1 MSDNTTTNPP
11 TAGEVKSS
19 TNVVPSS
26 SDGSTT
32 SSGVNTSIVTDQGS
46 SDKLNVQQASSGGQ
60 QYNVNYQGYGNN
72 NYNNY
77 NNTSGNNNY
86 YNNKNQY
93 HKNHSGNGGRQ
104 NNYNNNNSNNNANPN
119 NNPRY
124 NNNKKQYNNQK
135 LNHHHHN
142 HHNQQQQGQ
151 QSYINYGGYNAG
163 APVYGY
169 YQYPPVFVQGLP
181 MQYSMAAAPAQQYA
195 PVPPPGAASQPKP
208 ISTPPTPKIK
218 LTTKDGKPVDLEEK
232 KRQTASSTPVG
243 SVHPTVATTT
253 VNNEKEKTPT
263 SAPAASIPAT
273 EAKSTGLSAAEE
285 FKRRIRERAAAAA
298 KGKVEK
304 DSSDKPDSKAAIE
317 SQSSTTETAKEEV
330 KSEPVEATNENTK
343 ISTETTLDTKEQES
357 ETAEPKEQEQPIEEE
372 KQDQETAPE
381 TTETPEVIEDSTQG
395 SEAGVTPEIEAEL
408 EQQPEAE
415 QEPEP
420 EKEQEQASEIAKEEG
435 DQPKEA
441 EEIETTS
448 SEEVKDEE
456 STAEAE
462 TDSVSQFG
470 VTQFLERLNT
480 VSPID
485 DILTTKYPEGI
496 QGVDS
501 SKQIPGKKYRYD
513 PQFLIQFR
521 EVVTYNIDPAFKARL
536 DSLDI
541 HANTM
546 KRAGSTR
553 DQSRGGLP
561 GKFPGGIPAR
571 FNGPGGK
578 GGSPYDGG
586 RQNSRSGSKRGG
598 RGASSRDKSSR
609 KGGQSKRGGRG
620 DRNDMREKTEEE
632 LAKEG
637 KPVEEVKPL
646 EKSAN
651 RWVPKSR
658 MQKREQ
664 RVAEDGSI
672 ILEKEDIE
680 RKINSLLNKLTL
692 EMFTAISDE
701 IIAVGD
707 QAKWEKDAETIKQ
720 IISLIFAKA
729 CDEPHWS
736 EMYAKLCAK
745 MCTTLSN
752 DIKDESSKLKD
763 GTHPAGGQLARRI
776 LLTTC
781 QREYEKGWSDKL
793 PTNEDGSP
801 LEPEMMSDEYYAM
814 AAAKRRGL
822 GLVKFIGHL
831 YNLSMLNNQVIFVCL
846 KDQSRNTVDPSED
859 SLENLAQLIQT
870 VGPKL
875 DADESTRGLMK
886 LVFDYIERVLQD
898 VKLPSRIKFML
909 MDMQDL
915 RKAKWASNKADAGPK
930 TIEEIHR
937 DAEIKKMEDE
947 KAKNDKKRKQQQY
960 GNDSRSG
967 SSRGG
972 SAWNNNNNNQS
983 SNFVKKSPSFV
994 NPRAASSRSPSAPST
1009 QNTDIQRETSKRSDS
1024 TQVNRF
1030 AALHH
1035 DNDDDE

>member
-11 TAGEVKSS
+11 ATGDVKSS
-19 TNVVPSS
+19 TTVVPSS

-32 SSGVNTSIVTDQGS
+32 SSGINTPIVADQAS
-46 SDKLNVQQASSGGQ
+46 SDKQNAQQASSGQ
-60 QYNVNYQGYGNN
+60 QYNANHQGYGNN
-72 NYNNY
+72 NHNNY
-77 NNTSGNNNY
+77 NNNSGNNNNY
-86 YNNKNQY
+86 YNNKGQY
-93 HKNHSGNGGRQ
+93 QKNHTGTGGRQ
-104 NNYNNNNSNNNANPN
+104 NNYNNNNNNNANQN

-124 NNNKKQYNNQK
+124 NNNRKQYNNQK
-135 LNHHHHN
+135 MNHHHHN
-142 HHNQQQQGQ
+142 HHNQQQPQ
-151 QSYINYGGYNAG
+151 QAYINYGAYNAG
-163 APVYGY
+163 APALYGY
-169 YQYPPVFVQGLP
+169 YPYPGGMYVQGVP
-181 MQYSMAAAPAQQYA
+181 MPYAMPTTAQQFA
-195 PVPPPGAASQPKP
+195 PVPPPGASSQPKP

-243 SVHPTVATTT
+243 SPHPTVASTTT
-253 VNNEKEKTPT
+253 ATEKEKTPT
-263 SAPAASIPAT
+263 TSTLTFTPET
-273 EAKSTGLSAAEE
+273 EVKSTGLSAAEE
-285 FKRRIRERAAAAA
+285 FKRKIRERAAAAA
-298 KGKVEK
+298 AAAKGKTEK
-304 DSSDKPDSKAAIE
+304 DKTESEEAVE
-317 SQSSTTETAKEEV
+317 SQESATMTEKEEDV
-330 KSEPVEATNENTK
+330 KSESVEPVEEAK
-343 ISTETTLDTKEQES
+343 IEEPATKE
-357 ETAEPKEQEQPIEEE
+357 PEQPVEEE
-372 KQDQETAPE
+372 KQQQEPA
-381 TTETPEVIEDSTQG
+381 TEEDATPEVDVTATEVAEVDEVQKEEQEPQVEKEEDK
-395 SEAGVTPEIEAEL
+395 
-408 EQQPEAE
+408 E
-415 QEPEP
+415 QEPE
-420 EKEQEQASEIAKEEG
+420 KEIE
-435 DQPKEA
+435 KEA
-441 EEIETTS
+441 EAEGETEESTA
-448 SEEVKDEE
+448 SEEVKEE
-456 STAEAE
+456 EPATVTPE
-462 TDSVSQFG
+462 FG
-470 VTQFLERLNT
+470 VSQFLERLST
-480 VSPID
+480 ATPIE
-485 DILTTKYPEGI
+485 DILATKYPEGI
-496 QGVDS
+496 QSVDS

-541 HANTM
+541 HANAM
-546 KRAGSTR
+546 KRAGSAR
-553 DQSRGGLP
+553 DPSRGGLP
-561 GKFPGGIPAR
+561 GKFPGGVPAR
-571 FNGPGGK
+571 FSGPGGK
-578 GGSPYDGG
+578 GGSQFDGG

-598 RGASSRDKSSR
+598 RGASSRDRSTR

-620 DRNDMREKTEEE
+620 ERGEMREKTEEE
-632 LAKEG
+632 LAKEA
-637 KPVEEVKPL
+637 KPAEEVKPL

-658 MQKREQ
+658 MQKKEVK
-664 RVAEDGSI
+664 VAEDGTV
-672 ILEKEDIE
+672 ILEKEDVE

-701 IIAVGD
+701 ILAVGN

-752 DIKDESSKLKD
+752 DIKDESSTLKD
-763 GTHPAGGQLARRI
+763 GSHPAGGQLARRI

-793 PTNEDGSP
+793 PTNPDGSP

-831 YNLSMLNNQVIFVCL
+831 YNLSMLNNQVIYVCL

-875 DADESTRGLMK
+875 DSDESTRPFMR
-886 LVFDYIERVLQD
+886 LVFDYIERVLKD

-915 RKAKWASNKADAGPK
+915 RKAKWVSNKADAGPK

-937 DAEIKKMEDE
+937 DAEIKKMEEE
-947 KAKNDKKRKQQQY
+947 KAKNEKKRKQQQY

-972 SAWNNNNNNQS
+972 SSWNNTNNNQS
-983 SNFVKKSPSFV
+983 SNFVKKSSSFV
-994 NPRAASSRSPSAPST
+994 NARAGSNRSPSAPSAPSA
-1009 QNTDIQRETSKRSDS
+1009 DIQRETSKRSDS
-1024 TQVNRF
+1024 IQVNRF
-1030 AALHH
+1030 AALGG
-1035 DNDDDE
+1035 DDDDDE